1 MPNVRD
7 VLGRK
12 RGDLVTLSPGASV
25 LEAAELMNAR
35 GVGAVLVMDG
45 GRLAGIFTERDVLR
59 RVVAAQRSPA
69 GTTLEDVMT
78 HGVVTCEL
86 QTSVAECA
94 ATMSA
99 RRIRHLPVMDADGV
113 CGMVSIGDLLA
124 LQVDEQQGTIAEL
137 NRYIYDLR

>member
-12 RGDLVTLSPGASV
+12 RGDLVTLSSSASV

-69 GTTLEDVMT
+69 ATSLEDVMT
-78 HGVVTCEL
+78 HGVVTCDL
-86 QTSVAECA
+86 HTTVAECA

-99 RRIRHLPVMDADGV
+99 RRIRHLPVMDAEGV
-113 CGMVSIGDLLA
+113 CGIVSIGDLLA

>member
-12 RGDLVTLSPGASV
+12 RGDLVTLPPGASV

-69 GTTLEDVMT
+69 GTALEDVMT

-86 QTSVAECA
+86 QTTVGECA

-113 CGMVSIGDLLA
+113 CGIVSIGDLLA